1 MGRILVVG
9 GERSVIE
16 KRIPLLLGYVV
27 LVGFFV
33 MRGFLFRIGDGGSL
47 HESTKMRINRT
58 QCIIMQVRS

>member
-33 MRGFLFRIGDGGSL
+33 MRGFLFRMVSFQSL
-47 HESTKMRINRT
+47 VLVYRQLCWILRT
-58 QCIIMQVRS
+58 M

>member
-33 MRGFLFRIGDGGSL
+33 MRGFLFRMVSFQSL
-47 HESTKMRINRT
+47 VLVYR
-58 QCIIMQVRS
+58 QLC